1 MNTEKIKNIRDELE
15 ITQEDISRVLGCTR
29 TAYSL
34 WEINKN
40 TILLYYLNKISNE
53 YNINIDYLV
62 DLSNE
67 KYIKFEKTEIDKVK
81 LGKKIKEARKSI
93 NYTQEKLASKLNTTH
108 SVISAYESGKSTVSI
123 LFIIEIA
130 KLTNK
135 SLNWLLNKV
144 QWNYLKFVKIC
155 YIIFSNWYL
164 CINLYIGKSCRYL
177 RHCLHLKSTYGL
189 KSSWVFILYKY

>member
-1 MNTEKIKNIRDELE
+1 MNTEKIKNIREELE
-15 ITQEDISRVLGCTR
+15 ITQKDISRVLGCTR

-40 TILLYYLNKISNE
+40 TIPLYYLNKISNE

-62 DLSNE
+62 DLSND
-67 KYIKFEKTEIDKVK
+67 KYIKFDKVEIDRIN
-81 LGKKIKEARKSI
+81 LGKKLKEARKSI

-108 SVISAYESGKSTVSI
+108 SVISAYESVKSTVST

-135 SLNWLLNKV
+135 SLNWLLSKV
-144 QWNYLKFVKIC
+144 Q
-155 YIIFSNWYL
+155 
-164 CINLYIGKSCRYL
+164 
-177 RHCLHLKSTYGL
+177 
-189 KSSWVFILYKY
+189 

>member
-1 MNTEKIKNIRDELE
+1 MNTDKIKYLRDELE
-15 ITQEDISRVLGCTR
+15 ITQEEISNVLGCTR

-40 TILLYYLNKISNE
+40 TIPLYYLNKISNV

-62 DLSNE
+62 DLSSK
-67 KYIKFEKTEIDKVK
+67 KYVNFKKVEIDKVK
-81 LGKKIKEARKSI
+81 LGKRLREARKSI

-108 SVISAYESGKSTVSI
+108 SVISSYESGKSTVST

-135 SLNWLLNKV
+135 SLNWLLDK
-144 QWNYLKFVKIC
+144 
-155 YIIFSNWYL
+155 
-164 CINLYIGKSCRYL
+164 
-177 RHCLHLKSTYGL
+177 TP
-189 KSSWVFILYKY
+189 